1 MTKNRPL
8 QYLGL
13 ILLIVAS
20 LAIIFFP
27 FGPAPQE
34 QTFKITLEA
43 PKPWLQLAD
52 PKTPLPQQADDLLAK
67 AFTDGEKLP
76 GELTIATPGG
86 LLASQSTLATIDD
99 RAATREEARARADK
113 VLKALEP
120 KFKGIKLAG
129 STAESIARLP
139 QKPLLALG
147 TYAFYPPIQRN
158 GSTVPAVKLGLDLQ
172 GGVNLVLQVRKALFT
187 YTFDKTVSSDAQAQY
202 QFTNRVRE
210 ALRAYNNTANLKL
223 DEADVNLSTGQG
235 NVVEIRTQAATRDE
249 FNKQKTAIA
258 AALKTISDTKFTPA
272 REPQYFEPEQSSN
285 NGAQT
290 FSAGQLLDNMVEIVR
305 SRVDKLG
312 VSEPQIQSQP
322 PDRIIVQLPGV
333 NDPQQAVEAVGKT
346 AQMEIRLMPENVE
359 PVTDPNDSNNT
370 LFRDRATGQLLT
382 PEQIKTTFPLIVS
395 GSDLKP
401 KTGAGYT
408 QGNQPAVFF
417 ELQSSAAR
425 KFGEITAQ
433 NTGRFMP
440 IFLDERCISAPR
452 INDPITGGSGQ
463 ISGGFKDLEEARA
476 LAVLLNSGALPA
488 PIDVVENRTV
498 SATLGQDSLT
508 QSLRAGLY
516 GLIAVMVFMVV
527 FYRLPGLLANG
538 ALVIYCILNLAAF
551 IWMGGTLTLPGIAG
565 FLLALAMSLD
575 TNILTFERLREE
587 MMIQPTFA
595 AALRAAF
602 ARAWAAI
609 LDSHVTTL
617 VAATILFF
625 LGTGPV
631 KGFALTLGI
640 GVLLSL
646 FSAIT
651 VTRLFLWSASN
662 IGEKNPG
669 LFAGKLSE
677 PVEASN

>member
-13 ILLIVAS
+13 FLLVAVA
-20 LAIIFFP
+20 LAVIYFP

-34 QTFKITLEA
+34 QPFKIMLQS
-43 PKPWLQLAD
+43 PKPWLELAD
-52 PKTPLPQQADDLLAK
+52 PKTPLPKQADDLLAK
-67 AFTDGEKLP
+67 AFTSGEKLP

-86 LLASQSTLATIDD
+86 LLVSQSTLASIDD
-99 RAATREEARARADK
+99 RATTREEAQARADK
-113 VLKALEP
+113 VLKALAP
-120 KFKGIKLAG
+120 KFKGIKLADE
-129 STAESIARLP
+129 TNESIARLP
-139 QKPLLALG
+139 QKPLVPLG
-147 TYAFYPPIQRN
+147 AYAFYPPVQRH
-158 GSTVPAVKLGLDLQ
+158 GAVVPAVKLGLDLQ

-187 YTFDKTVSSDAQAQY
+187 YTFDQTVSSDAQAQY
-202 QFTNRVRE
+202 QFTSKIRD
-210 ALRAYNNTANLKL
+210 ALRAQNQTSNLKL

-249 FNKQKTAIA
+249 FNKQKTAID
-258 AALKTISDTKFTPA
+258 AALKSIANTKFTPA
-272 REPQYFEPEQSSN
+272 REPQYFEPEQEAGGAPSFTSS
-285 NGAQT
+285 
-290 FSAGQLLDNMVEIVR
+290 QLLDNMVEIVR

-333 NDPQQAVEAVGKT
+333 NDPQQAVDAVGKT
-346 AQMEIRLMPENVE
+346 AQMEIRLMPENVDQV
-359 PVTDPNDSNNT
+359 PDPNDANNT
-370 LFRDRATGQLLT
+370 LFRDKTSGQLLT
-382 PEQIKTTFPLIVS
+382 PEQIKATFPLIVS
-395 GSDLKP
+395 GGDLKP
-401 KTGAGYT
+401 KTTAGYT
-408 QGNQPAVFF
+408 QGQQAAVFF
-417 ELQSSAAR
+417 ELQSNAAR

-433 NTGRFMP
+433 NSGRFMP

-452 INDPITGGSGQ
+452 INEPITGGSGQ
-463 ISGGFKDLEEARA
+463 ISGGFKDLEEARS

-498 SATLGQDSLT
+498 SATLGEDSLT
-508 QSLRAGLY
+508 QSLRAGFY

-538 ALVIYCILNLAAF
+538 ALVVYCILNLAVF
-551 IWMGGTLTLPGIAG
+551 IWVGGTLTLPGIGG

-587 MMIQPTFA
+587 MMIQPNFA

-651 VTRLFLWSASN
+651 VTRLFLWSASG

-677 PVEASN
+677 PIEAKN

>member
-34 QTFKITLEA
+34 QSYKIMLEA

-52 PKTPLPQQADDLLAK
+52 PKTPLPKQADDLLAK
-67 AFTDGEKLP
+67 AFTGGEKLP
-76 GELTIATPGG
+76 GELTVATPGG
-86 LLASQSTLATIDD
+86 LLVSQSTLASIDD
-99 RAATREEARARADK
+99 RASTQEEARARAEK

-120 KFKGIKLAG
+120 KFKGIKLAQ
-129 STAESIARLP
+129 STNESIARLP

-147 TYAFYPPIQRN
+147 TYAFYPPVQRN
-158 GSTVPAVKLGLDLQ
+158 GATVPAVKLGLDLQ

-187 YTFDKTVSSDAQAQY
+187 YTFDKTVGTDAQEQY

-272 REPQYFEPEQSSN
+272 REPQYFEPEQSSD
-285 NGAQT
+285 GAQT
-290 FSAGQLLDNMVEIVR
+290 FSSGQLLDNMVEIVR

-370 LFRDRATGQLLT
+370 LFRDRTTGQLLS

-425 KFGEITAQ
+425 KFGEMTAQ
-433 NTGRFMP
+433 NSGRFMP

-452 INDPITGGSGQ
+452 INEPITGGSGQ

-508 QSLRAGLY
+508 QSLRAGLF

-551 IWMGGTLTLPGIAG
+551 IWVGGTLTLPGIAG

-602 ARAWAAI
+602 TRAWAAI

-651 VTRLFLWSASN
+651 VTRLFLWSTSN
-662 IGEKNPG
+662 IGEKNPS

>member
-13 ILLIVAS
+13 FLL
-20 LAIIFFP
+20 LAAALAVIFFP

-34 QTFKITLEA
+34 QSFKITLQA

-52 PKTPLPQQADDLLAK
+52 PKIPLPKQADELLAK
-67 AFTDGEKLP
+67 AFTSGEKLP

-86 LLASQSTLATIDD
+86 LLASQSTLASIDD
-99 RAATREEARARADK
+99 RASTREEAQARADK

-120 KFKGIKLAG
+120 KFKGIKLSAE
-129 STAESIARLP
+129 TTESIARLP
-139 QKPLLALG
+139 QKPLVPLG
-147 TYAFYPPIQRN
+147 TYAFYPPVQRH
-158 GSTVPAVKLGLDLQ
+158 GAVVPAVKLGLDLQ

-187 YTFDKTVSSDAQAQY
+187 YTFDQTVASDAQAQY
-202 QFTNRVRE
+202 QFTSKVRD
-210 ALRAYNNTANLKL
+210 ALREYNRTANLKL

-235 NVVEIRTQAATRDE
+235 NVVEIRTQAASRNE
-249 FNKQKTAIA
+249 FEAQKKAIE
-258 AALKTISDTKFTPA
+258 AALKNVKDVKFTAA

-285 NGAQT
+285 GAAT
-290 FSAGQLLDNMVEIVR
+290 FTASHLLDNMVEIVR

-333 NDPQQAVEAVGKT
+333 NDPQQAVDAVGKT
-346 AQMEIRLMPENVE
+346 AQMEIRLMPENVMQV
-359 PVTDPNDSNNT
+359 PDPNDANNT
-370 LFRDRATGQLLT
+370 LFRDQATGQLLT
-382 PEQIKTTFPLIVS
+382 PEQIKATFPLIVS
-395 GSDLKP
+395 GGDLKP
-401 KTGAGYT
+401 KTSAGYT
-408 QGNQPAVFF
+408 QGQQAAVFF
-417 ELQSSAAR
+417 ELQSNAAR

-433 NTGRFMP
+433 NSGRFMP

-452 INDPITGGSGQ
+452 INEPITGGSGQ
-463 ISGGFKDLEEARA
+463 ISGGFKDLEEARN

-498 SATLGQDSLT
+498 SATLGEDSLN

-516 GLIAVMVFMVV
+516 GLIAVMIFMVA

-538 ALVIYCILNLAAF
+538 ALVVYCILNLAVF
-551 IWMGGTLTLPGIAG
+551 IWVGGTLTLPGIGG

-587 MMIQPTFA
+587 MMIQPNFA

-617 VAATILFF
+617 VAASILFF

-651 VTRLFLWSASN
+651 VTRLFLWSASGL
-662 IGEKNPG
+662 GEKNPG
-669 LFAGKLSE
+669 LFAAKLSE
-677 PVEASN
+677 PVEATN